1 MAPRS
6 EMKKSKRSFFG
17 WEEIQRDTEVKAV
30 KERGRQ
36 AKCMKQG
43 GSSELWDQVKEKER
57 FLGGLQGQR
66 SV

>member
-1 MAPRS
+1 
-6 EMKKSKRSFFG
+6 MKKSKRSFFG

-36 AKCMKQG
+36 AKCMKKG

-57 FLGGLQGQR
+57 ILGG
-66 SV
+66 